1 MVGSIQVRVEG
12 FLCSWMDPEMKA
24 CTKFLTYL
32 LLAGITSANAV
43 TSRTA
48 EENIA
53 LHEQVKFVGDACS
66 INVSEP
72 SNWKR
77 IKYSP
82 AFFWYTSHVALYG
95 EPSDDQKRMIKSA
108 VSCSAPLGI
117 IVDETKVRNGLA
129 KLKSQE
135 SSIQAGSR

>member
-1 MVGSIQVRVEG
+1 MICTTRVHVEDY
-12 FLCSWMDPEMKA
+12 LYPWINPEMKA
-24 CTKFLTYL
+24 CTRFLTYW

-48 EENIA
+48 EEIIA
-53 LHEQVKFVGDACS
+53 LHEQVKFVGDACR

-82 AFFWYTSHVALYG
+82 AFFWYTSHVALHG
-95 EPSDDQKRMIKSA
+95 EPTDDQKRMIKSA
-108 VSCSAPLGI
+108 VSCSAPMGI
-117 IVDETKVRNGLA
+117 IVDEIKVRDGLA
-129 KLKSQE
+129 KLKNQE
-135 SSIQAGSR
+135 SSVQAGSR